1 MGILG
6 LSTIGLKTSSVE
18 RATDFYA
25 GVLGG
30 EVTNRREQPDRR
42 VWVRLGGVV
51 LEIAE
56 VSPWVD
62 LSDAARRQGPVF
74 GLQVDPAGLNE
85 IVGQLAA
92 AGIPH
97 HGPVLKLAGESV
109 GVYFADSDGNGL
121 SLSCSSGYPIAG
133 LARRDPSWVP
143 APFEWSGLAKNARS

>member
-18 RATDFYA
+18 LAADFYA

-42 VWVRLGGVV
+42 VWVRLGGIM

-62 LSDAARRQGPVF
+62 LSEPARRQTPLL
-74 GLQVDPAGLNE
+74 GLQVDPAGLDE
-85 IVGQLAA
+85 IVGRLTS

-109 GVYFADSDGNGL
+109 GVYFTDSDGNGL
-121 SLSCSSGYPIAG
+121 SLSCSRGYPIAG
-133 LARRDPSWVP
+133 LARRDPNWVP
-143 APFEWSGLAKNARS
+143 APFEWSGLARN